1 MAEHSVE
8 TEKQLGKIYRQT
20 VVIVSAEMFL
30 VLILTVLRLVS
41 PAPMPAAEKFDSTAL
56 MVLIIF
62 IAAASFVIR
71 RLFNRWERYKTA
83 VLLGGV
89 SKLIYSLRWN
99 AVVFS
104 GFGLIIGVIGFIA
117 ASFGGNTLDM
127 LRAAGVAVVVF
138 FVNFPRRG
146 VWERIVW
153 NLYE

>member
-41 PAPMPAAEKFDSTAL
+41 PAPMPAAGKFDSTAL

-89 SKLIYSLRWN
+89 SKLMYSLRWN